1 MKRLLIVLAVIALCY
16 FSCRGSMPPP
26 APGYSLDWWTADS
39 GGGTSQAG
47 GYSLSGTV
55 GQAEPGALHGG
66 DYALAGGFWAYIQ
79 AALEKIS
86 CAGAQAVVQGTGNP
100 ERTP

>member
-1 MKRLLIVLAVIALCY
+1 MKRLLIVLAVIALMLL
-16 FSCRGSMPPP
+16 FMQGIHAAA

-79 AALEKIS
+79 AALEKIFLPL
-86 CAGAQAVVQGTGNP
+86 VL
-100 ERTP
+100 RL